1 MVLILIYSSLK
12 VTSCPHHHQNPQRI
26 IKRLFRRYMFVEN
39 PYPSQVHL
47 SVIPKRVSRQI
58 TLQTQS
64 STMCP
69 WSWSH
74 DDNPDRVPR
83 FLIKAVCPD
92 CKHFCRAVLYN
103 YKGLMQR
110 CDVRIGRAVWKWTL
124 FELPVAFVF
133 DP

>member
-1 MVLILIYSSLK
+1 
-12 VTSCPHHHQNPQRI
+12 
-26 IKRLFRRYMFVEN
+26 MFVEN

-47 SVIPKRVSRQI
+47 SVIPKRVSLQI
-58 TLQTQS
+58 TLQTPS

-83 FLIKAVCPD
+83 FLTKAVCPD

-110 CDVRIGRAVWKWTL
+110 CDVRIGSAVWKWTL